1 MKFIELAL
9 PGVWMIEPNIITDER
24 GTFRRSFCATE
35 FAVHGLANT
44 AVQGNISENPQEGTL
59 RGFHFQ
65 IPPFGEAKTLT
76 CVSGSLYDIVVDLR
90 PASPSFM
97 QWVSVEFSAT
107 DRRSLH
113 IPAGCANAWLT
124 TSPNTTVHYYMSEA
138 YRPNA
143 DSGLRYNDP
152 AFDFRWPNEPKLIS
166 AKDIAYP
173 DFDHTKLM
181 RT

>member
-1 MKFIELAL
+1 
-9 PGVWMIEPNIITDER
+9 
-24 GTFRRSFCATE
+24 
-35 FAVHGLANT
+35 
-44 AVQGNISENPQEGTL
+44 
-59 RGFHFQ
+59 
-65 IPPFGEAKTLT
+65 
-76 CVSGSLYDIVVDLR
+76 
-90 PASPSFM
+90 
-97 QWVSVEFSAT
+97 
-107 DRRSLH
+107 
-113 IPAGCANAWLT
+113 
-124 TSPNTTVHYYMSEA
+124 MSEA